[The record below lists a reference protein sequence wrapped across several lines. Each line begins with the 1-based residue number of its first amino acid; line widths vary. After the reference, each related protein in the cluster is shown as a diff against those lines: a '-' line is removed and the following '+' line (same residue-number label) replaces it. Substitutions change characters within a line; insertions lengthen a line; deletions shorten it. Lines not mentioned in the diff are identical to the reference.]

1 VSLTSPAEAP
11 HPQTRIFVVILNG
24 VSHRN
29 KEIAMHSSSF
39 NAARTNG
46 LGTRGLISLVA
57 VVLFCLIHPGSA
69 QAQYGAFEASSAA
82 GSLQTFVASDP
93 DGLGSLGG
101 STRGYVTAPAATGVG
116 YPAFSRVGFG
126 ADISPLGIG
135 FMTATNFNH
144 HINLRMNASIFN
156 YTASN
161 LSIQSTTVAATVN
174 LASARASVDYY
185 PFHKGLRISPGFM
198 FYNQNRGSAILTVPD
213 GASFNLNNTPYWT
226 VTGPNAMRGTGKIGF
241 GNGSKAP
248 TLTAGWGNVFPH
260 VGRHLSFPFELGA
273 AFTKTPT
280 LAFNLSGLACH
291 QNGTDCVNAATDPGV
306 QANLAAQLKSYRD
319 DLAALKTFPI
329 ASFGVAYNFNTRG
342 RSMYR

>member
-1 VSLTSPAEAP
+1 
-11 HPQTRIFVVILNG
+11 
-24 VSHRN
+24 
-29 KEIAMHSSSF
+29 MHCKSAF
-39 NAARTNG
+39 LAKTLGLRTAG
-46 LGTRGLISLVA
+46 LLGLVA
-57 VVLFCLIHPGSA
+57 TASVVFFNPIATHAQDQQFGSA
-69 QAQYGAFEASSAA
+69 SAA
-82 GSLQTFVASDP
+82 FASPDGMQTLVDP
-93 DGLGSLGG
+93 ELEGLGSFGG
-101 STRGYVTAPAATGVG
+101 STRGYVTAPAATGAG
-116 YPAFSRVGFG
+116 YPTFSRVGIG

-144 HINLRMNASIFN
+144 HINLRMNASMFN

-161 LSIQSTTVAATVN
+161 LSIQSTDVTAKVN

-185 PFHKGLRISPGFM
+185 PFRSGFRISPGFM
-198 FYNQNRGSAILTVPD
+198 FYNQNRGAALLTVPD
-213 GASFNLNNTPYWT
+213 GASFNLNNHPYWT
-226 VTGPNAMRGTGKIGF
+226 VSGPNALHGSGKIGF
-241 GNGSKAP
+241 GNGSTAP
-248 TLTAGWGNVFPH
+248 TVTTGWGNVFPH
-260 VGRHLSFPFELGA
+260 VGHHISFPFELGA

-280 LAFNLSGLACH
+280 LNFNLAGLACR